1 MTQSWIPATFYRG
14 GTSKGVFF
22 HARHLP
28 SARAD
33 IDPILLAVIGTPDPY
48 GRQLNGM
55 GGGISSLSKAVIIGP
70 PTHPD
75 ADVDYTFVQLAVDR
89 PIADWSGNCGNL
101 SSAVGPFAVDEG
113 LVEVADGEATVR
125 FHQTNTK
132 KIIHARFRVEDGK
145 AAVDGDMEIGGV
157 AGTGAPVRLDFVKP
171 GGATTGKLLPTGNVV
186 DRVTLAGGRSFEMS
200 LVDAS
205 HPTVF
210 IRASDVGLTG
220 TESPDAIEADA
231 ELLGLL
237 DQLRRQAGVMMG
249 LGETP
254 EQVTLMSPRI
264 AMVAAAQ
271 PFMGI
276 DRVLNDGNYDIA
288 TRMLSMERAHRAVPL
303 ASSLCLAVACRI
315 EGTIPNLL
323 SRKLGEGA
331 PIRVGNPS
339 GILSLGA
346 DVRNDGGW
354 IADSAGVYRT
364 ARRLMQGEV
373 AVPKRLLASG

>member
-1 MTQSWIPATFYRG
+1 MTQGWIPATFYRG

-28 SARAD
+28 DTRAE
-33 IDPILLAVIGTPDPY
+33 INPILLAVIGTPDPY

-70 PTHPD
+70 PSHPD

-113 LVEVADGEATVR
+113 LVQVADGEATVR

-132 KIIHARFRVEDGK
+132 KIIHARFRVEDGR
-145 AAVDGDMEIGGV
+145 AAVDGDMEIAGV
-157 AGTGAPVRLDFVKP
+157 AGMGAPVRLDFVNP
-171 GGATTGKLLPTGNVV
+171 GGATTGRLLPTGNVV
-186 DRVTLAGGRSFEMS
+186 DKVSAPDGRSFEMS

-205 HPTVF
+205 HPTAF
-210 IRASDVGLTG
+210 IRATDLGLTG
-220 TESPDAIEADA
+220 TEHPEAIEADKPLMA
-231 ELLGLL
+231 LL
-237 DQLRRQAGVMMG
+237 DQLRRRAGIMMG
-249 LGETP
+249 LGERP
-254 EQVTLMSPRI
+254 EDVTLMSPRI
-264 AMVAAAQ
+264 AMVAAPQA
-271 PFMGI
+271 FTAI
-276 DRVLNDGNYDIA
+276 DGVAFDDQFDIA
-288 TRMLSMERAHRAVPL
+288 TRMLSMERPHRAVPL
-303 ASSLCLAVACRI
+303 ASALCLAVACRI
-315 EGTIPNLL
+315 EGTLPAQLVRRL
-323 SRKLGEGA
+323 APGA

-339 GILSLGA
+339 GLLSFGA
-346 DVRNDGGW
+346 DVRYDGLW

-373 AVPKRLLASG
+373 AVPKRFARAR